1 MFMNFFSN
9 NLKYLV
15 ADTKK
20 SLRQIAKESGVSA
33 MQYSRYLNGSIPTIK
48 ITLKISKYFNCSLD
62 YLFGICD
69 EK

>member
-33 MQYSRYLNGSIPTIK
+33 MQYSRYLNSSIPR
-48 ITLKISKYFNCSLD
+48 LD
-62 YLFGICD
+62 VIYYIAKNLNGSMDDLIGRY
-69 EK
+69 